1 MRPRRAGPFRGGRA
15 PGSAP
20 IRLLVLLGLLVV
32 LTGCGRGGEP
42 ADKRVPAAAVPTGP
56 VDLVMPKDG
65 AYTGAYVDFGEGEGD
80 VTYDALMDFE
90 KLTGKH
96 LAIVAFGSFWGE
108 QQFPAKA
115 THIIAAYGAVPLIFW
130 SPWDRPY
137 MENRGPDRF
146 NVPSILAGQWDAYID
161 QWADGA
167 KAHGKPLLVT
177 WGLEANG
184 SWFPWSGVFYGG
196 GDIVGEEAGRPL
208 YAGPELV
215 KKANRYVIDR
225 VRARGVDNILWG
237 FHANNASLPKAP
249 WNIMASYYPGDA
261 YVDWLGLS
269 AYGKL
274 NRFDGS
280 PTFND
285 VVEDAYP
292 VLHAI
297 NPAKPMILAEWGVGE
312 FKPGEKAEFI
322 RAAFPALKDL
332 YPLFRAAVFW
342 HERWET
348 EEGTYA
354 NLRVNSSPESLA
366 AYREGVA
373 DPYWLDRPQ
382 FQPRADSPAPAG
394 PTAPGQDAKP

>member
-1 MRPRRAGPFRGGRA
+1 MKPGLSPLSRTWRGLA
-15 PGSAP
+15 
-20 IRLLVLLGLLVV
+20 LVLLILAAVSGS
-32 LTGCGRGGEP
+32 GCGKGEAP
-42 ADKRVPAAAVPTGP
+42 TEKRVPVTAIPTGP
-56 VDLVMPKDG
+56 VDLILPDNG

-96 LAIVAFGSFWGE
+96 LALVAFGSFWGE
-108 QQFPAKA
+108 QQFPTKA
-115 THIIAAYGAVPLIFW
+115 ANIIAAYGAVPLIFW

-146 NVPSILAGQWDAYID
+146 NVRDIVAGHWDAYID
-161 QWADGA
+161 EWADGA
-167 KAHGKPLLVT
+167 QAFAKPLLVT

-196 GDIVGEEAGRPL
+196 GEIIGEAEGRTL

-237 FHANNASLPKAP
+237 FHANNASLPQES
-249 WNIMASYYPGDA
+249 WNIMANYYPGDA

-274 NRFDGS
+274 NRSDGS
-280 PTFND
+280 PTFNE
-285 VVEDAYP
+285 VLEDAYP
-292 VLHAI
+292 ALHQI
-297 NPAKPMILAEWGVGE
+297 NPDKPMILAEWGVGE
-312 FKPGEKAEFI
+312 FIPGDKPAFI
-322 RAAFPALKDL
+322 RTAFTALKDS

-348 EEGTYA
+348 QEGTYA
-354 NLRVNSSPESLA
+354 NLRVNSSPASLA

-382 FQPRADSPAPAG
+382 FRPKAASPA
-394 PTAPGQDAKP
+394 APGKDAKP

>member
-1 MRPRRAGPFRGGRA
+1 MSSGLSLRLRSGRGLA
-15 PGSAP
+15 
-20 IRLLVLLGLLVV
+20 LVLLMLLLVSGV
-32 LTGCGRGGEP
+32 GCGKGEAP
-42 ADKRVPAAAVPTGP
+42 NDKRTPAAPIPSGP
-56 VDLVMPKDG
+56 VELLLPATG

-96 LAIVAFGSFWGE
+96 LALVAFGSFWGE
-108 QQFPAKA
+108 QQFPTKA
-115 THIIAAYGAVPLIFW
+115 ANIIAAYGAVPLIFW

-146 NVPSILAGQWDAYID
+146 NVPDILAGHWDAYID

-167 KAHGKPLLVT
+167 KAYAKPLLVT

-196 GDIVGEEAGRPL
+196 GEVIGEEEGRTL

-225 VRARGVDNILWG
+225 VRSRGVDNILWG
-237 FHANNASLPKAP
+237 FHANNASLPKAS
-249 WNIMASYYPGDA
+249 WNVMANYYPGDA

-280 PTFND
+280 PDVND
-285 VVEDAYP
+285 ILEDAYP
-292 VLHAI
+292 ALHQI
-297 NPAKPMILAEWGVGE
+297 NPDKPMILAEWGVGE
-312 FKPGEKAEFI
+312 FIPGEKPEFI
-322 RAAFPALKDL
+322 RTAFKALKDS

-348 EEGTYA
+348 QEGTYA
-354 NLRVNSSPESLA
+354 NLRVNSSPASLA

-382 FQPRADSPAPAG
+382 FRPKAASPAS
-394 PTAPGQDAKP
+394 PGQVAKP